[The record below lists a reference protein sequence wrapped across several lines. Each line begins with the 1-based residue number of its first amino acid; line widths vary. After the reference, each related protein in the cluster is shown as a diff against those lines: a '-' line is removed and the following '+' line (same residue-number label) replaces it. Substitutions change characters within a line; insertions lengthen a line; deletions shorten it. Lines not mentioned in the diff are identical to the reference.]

1 MKMINPVK
9 TVKNYFKMIYRDMGV
24 SALDCLYDSL
34 NSMNLVQW
42 YISILCLNYEYWI
55 AVVVYWFKLSIYNM
69 SGGKGKVLTLELV
82 FNKTKSDNLQS
93 IKNLNLWGN

>member
-34 NSMNLVQW
+34 NSMNLVQ
-42 YISILCLNYEYWI
+42 
-55 AVVVYWFKLSIYNM
+55 
-69 SGGKGKVLTLELV
+69 
-82 FNKTKSDNLQS
+82 
-93 IKNLNLWGN
+93 